1 MALQRYNSCM
11 PKVIDKYVLEDKIGS
26 GQYGEVFRGRH
37 QETLEIVAIKS
48 IRRDMIKG
56 IWNRTQASSTSYCKT
71 KSKC

>member
-1 MALQRYNSCM
+1 M

-37 QETLEIVAIKS
+37 QETLEVVAIKS

-56 IWNRTQASSTSYCKT
+56 TCRLTQASSTSCSKT
-71 KSKC
+71 RSRC